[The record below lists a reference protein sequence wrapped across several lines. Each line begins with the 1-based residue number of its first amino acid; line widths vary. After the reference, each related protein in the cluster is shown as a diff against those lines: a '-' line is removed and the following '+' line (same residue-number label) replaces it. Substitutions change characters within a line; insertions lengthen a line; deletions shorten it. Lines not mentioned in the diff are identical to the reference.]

1 MIEQLRTWC
10 PHDISACPALFCT
23 QPQGFSLQRPHQAVL
38 QAIIHLLP
46 EYYSIKCQRRPKLHS
61 GAWTQSPC
69 AQDSTTEL
77 ASGWK
82 MGTPMCAYAWQDSE
96 TSFGPVP
103 TINSYQKVQVGT
115 GEEDSKA

>member
-1 MIEQLRTWC
+1 MIEQLQTWC

-61 GAWTQSPC
+61 GAWTESLCSGQHHRAGLRLEDGDTNVC
-69 AQDSTTEL
+69 LCL
-77 ASGWK
+77 AG
-82 MGTPMCAYAWQDSE
+82 Q
-96 TSFGPVP
+96 
-103 TINSYQKVQVGT
+103 
-115 GEEDSKA
+115 